1 MTPPPP
7 PLSPL
12 SSPPLSYQEVR
23 RACSPAPSR
32 RAGNSRASG
41 SSGLD
46 DPRSAMPTYPP
57 FPSLLAAPRLPSL
70 VRQSDGPARLRRLA
84 AESPAPSRRAGD
96 GRASTV
102 GDDPDSAMRPPP
114 PPPLSP
120 LLASPVSGSSGN
132 TTGLRRLP
140 GSLATSRQRPGFPSG
155 RRKYTFCPVTTPAD
169 SDSTA
174 HCRLQPGL
182 IHFECCCPL
191 SQARNRL
198 CV

>member
-70 VRQSDGPARLRRLA
+70 VRQSDGPATARRPHRDEPATAGLA
-84 AESPAPSRRAGD
+84 PSAMTRIRQCAPLPPPRSPLSSPPLSQARQAIRRACDDSPAPSRRAGN
-96 GRASTV
+96 GRASLPVAGNTHFV
-102 GDDPDSAMRPPP
+102 
-114 PPPLSP
+114 PLP
-120 LLASPVSGSSGN
+120 LLQTRTLRPTAGCSP
-132 TTGLRRLP
+132 
-140 GSLATSRQRPGFPSG
+140 A
-155 RRKYTFCPVTTPAD
+155 
-169 SDSTA
+169 
-174 HCRLQPGL
+174 
-182 IHFECCCPL
+182 
-191 SQARNRL
+191 
-198 CV
+198 